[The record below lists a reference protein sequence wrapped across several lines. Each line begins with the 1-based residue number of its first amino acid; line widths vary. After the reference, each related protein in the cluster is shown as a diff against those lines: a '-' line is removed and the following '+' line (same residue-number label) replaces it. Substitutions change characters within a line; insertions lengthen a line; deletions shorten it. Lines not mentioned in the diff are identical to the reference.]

1 MAFSDRFDNPLAM
14 MFKGLIGLGIIVI
27 AVSLMLYLAGMVAS
41 ASGSIY
47 AQLAIVGVVILVFAF
62 LGKKIFEG
70 I

>member
-14 MFKGLIGLGIIVI
+14 LFKGLIGLGIIVI
-27 AVSLMLYLAGMVAS
+27 AISLMLYLAGVVAS
-41 ASGSIY
+41 AAGSIY
-47 AQLAIVGVVILVFAF
+47 AQLAIVGLVILVFAF

>member
-14 MFKGLIGLGIIVI
+14 LFKGLIGLGIIVI
-27 AVSLMLYLAGMVAS
+27 AISLMLYLAGVVAM
-41 ASGSIY
+41 AAGSIY
-47 AQLAIVGVVILVFAF
+47 AQLAIVGLVILVFAF

>member
-14 MFKGLIGLGIIVI
+14 LFKGLIGLGIIVI
-27 AVSLMLYLAGMVAS
+27 AISLMLYLAGVVAM
-41 ASGSIY
+41 AAGSIY